1 MYYNYN
7 YKTIVIEK
15 WIVVSYLSVCVQVCQ
30 LYSIRDLHTTQ
41 ILSGTITFS
50 LPSQYWLGHGKGS
63 FSLWRVCKQETE
75 SRMTQR
81 T

>member
-1 MYYNYN
+1 MDVVLIRVRASSDNINRLHPMYYMYN

-15 WIVVSYLSVCVQVCQ
+15 KIVVSYLSVCVQVCQ

-50 LPSQYWLGHGKGS
+50 LPSQY
-63 FSLWRVCKQETE
+63 
-75 SRMTQR
+75 
-81 T
+81 